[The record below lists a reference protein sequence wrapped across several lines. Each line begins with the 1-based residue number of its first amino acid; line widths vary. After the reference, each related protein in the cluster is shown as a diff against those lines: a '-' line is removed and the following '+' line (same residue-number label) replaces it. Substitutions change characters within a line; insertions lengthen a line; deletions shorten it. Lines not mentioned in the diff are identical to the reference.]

1 MYRNI
6 AGLQIKDKVIIVCM
20 LFAGFASFLSDSINS
35 IALYVAIPLAFLI
48 TFFDKK
54 SLTNH
59 SFKILIVLVIWLFL
73 STIWATYTDIA
84 MRQNKQILGGVLV
97 AYIVAKNAS
106 RKNMLP
112 WMYSIWIALYLS
124 AIYYANTNIIA
135 DITIGEERLN
145 DEKLNAN
152 MLGYYTFYFTFLIYV
167 LGEILQKVWLRKIF
181 EILFLGTL
189 FMSFF
194 VAIITASRQVLII
207 QIPLI
212 AFLLYDRYLK
222 GASVKVRLLF
232 ILCTVAF
239 VMIFREQA
247 LNIYDNSLLKVR
259 NEIGIEDDSRTLLAK
274 DAFKVG
280 MNHFLWGVGNGN
292 YVKYSYNQHFSHN
305 TYLELFVNTGIIGF
319 FIYLYM
325 LIMYF
330 NVQFKRYRYTGDK
343 LFLMFMIFGVIYSL
357 DNIFYVFYPYQW
369 LIAFFILV
377 SAHSDAYY
385 NKKYQNVNENKN
397 YTSQRC

>member
-1 MYRNI
+1 MHKNI
-6 AGLQIKDKVIIVCM
+6 SGLQVKDKVIILCM

-35 IALYVAIPLAFLI
+35 IALYAAIPLAFLI

-54 SLTNH
+54 SLTSH
-59 SFKILIVLVIWLFL
+59 SFKIFIALVIWLFL

-97 AYIVAKNAS
+97 AYIVSKNAS

-112 WMYSIWIALYLS
+112 WMYCIWIALYLS
-124 AIYYANTNIIA
+124 AIYYAYTNIIA

-152 MLGYYTFYFTFLIYV
+152 MLGYYTFYFTFLVYV
-167 LGEILQKVWLRKIF
+167 FGEILQRTWLKKCFRL
-181 EILFLGTL
+181 LFLGML
-189 FMSFF
+189 FVSFF
-194 VAIITASRQVLII
+194 VAIITASRQVLVI

-212 AFLLYDRYLK
+212 TFLLYERYLK
-222 GASVKVRLLF
+222 GASVKAHLMF
-232 ILCTVAF
+232 ILCAVVI
-239 VMIFREQA
+239 VMIFFEQA
-247 LNIYDNSLLKVR
+247 MDIYDNSLLKVR
-259 NEIGIEDDSRTLLAK
+259 NEIKIGDDSRTLLTK

-280 MNHFLWGVGNGN
+280 MNHFFFGVGNGN

-305 TYLELFVNTGIIGF
+305 TYLELFANTGIVGV

-330 NVQFKRYRYTGDK
+330 KVQFRRYRYTRDK
-343 LFLMFMIFGVIYSL
+343 LFLMFIIFGVIYCL

-385 NKKYQNVNENKN
+385 NKKYLDT
-397 YTSQRC
+397 YTRCQ